1 MITFR
6 RIGLAVLAVAAI
18 AVFFVLAPD
27 SSAPELSVLTP
38 DYGNMVQEA
47 LSDFDAN
54 DARTEGAPQ
63 QQVVNGWVARDLLS
77 IIALEQNEL
86 VEAARTAHAEPDN
99 RPAALLVIAILA
111 IALWGATSTPVR
123 SEQLAATPPT
133 PETDE
138 AQQPTADNESE
149 PLSE

>member
-1 MITFR
+1 
-6 RIGLAVLAVAAI
+6 
-18 AVFFVLAPD
+18 
-27 SSAPELSVLTP
+27 
-38 DYGNMVQEA
+38 MVQEA

-99 RPAALLVIAILA
+99 RPAALLVIAVLA